1 MMGLP
6 DRGIPE
12 DKLPQ
17 CWYDDVRMNALFA
30 PFRLKTTNP
39 ESWDMKMKFWSD
51 MLRQWCKHRKDP
63 IVSPADARA
72 AFQRKGRTPACL
84 DIVIEEMFRSGELCP
99 ISKYQRILHNG
110 TEGWVRWT
118 ARLALKPAALALT
131 AVSSF
136 LPARQTLDN
145 DGLPKASIECTQR
158 FLLEGS
164 VKELATEL
172 LHTNVPEIDRIGTIE
187 ELMKNFEYQGGREV
201 FEVLLGWLVAQGYAV
216 KKDEVIKLAEPDKK
230 ATPVTES
237 DEALVKLVTA
247 ERHLHADSTR
257 LSRELA
263 TIENDARAAL
273 QLGNRI
279 AAKNHL
285 RRKHKV
291 QRKLEQ
297 CTKALENVQNL
308 LQQMRDVHFNASIV
322 DTYKTTSE
330 AMKRGLKD
338 NGLEV
343 DTVHDTMDDLKEVMD
358 SYSEMERALGTTIDD
373 TDAAELERE
382 LKELLSGPS
391 APGGGTPGKEG
402 EVGATQKPVR
412 KTSEREF
419 IFDGEERMLAE
430 LNDLGIEEASPSGK
444 AEKDKEN
451 RVRRKIAVPDGDWE
465 EKEKEPANDLDSA
478 KQSKPWYPRFEECLK
493 TDAAWRDA
501 DAAHEI
507 RTDDR
512 LHPGQKL
519 DVDYTKPPR
528 LYNSD
533 FAVKDHRLE
542 AGVWLY
548 NRRDADDFACST
560 EFFSSESPGKA
571 AVGGFQMAPGGE
583 RKKSQLS
590 PDEETPD
597 EELERRLK
605 NLRGFN

>member
-1 MMGLP
+1 MGLP

-201 FEVLLGWLVAQGYAV
+201 FEVLLGWL
-216 KKDEVIKLAEPDKK
+216 
-230 ATPVTES
+230 
-237 DEALVKLVTA
+237 
-247 ERHLHADSTR
+247 
-257 LSRELA
+257 
-263 TIENDARAAL
+263 
-273 QLGNRI
+273 
-279 AAKNHL
+279 AKNHL

-343 DTVHDTMDDLKEVMD
+343 DTVHDTMDDLKEL
-358 SYSEMERALGTTIDD
+358 EH
-373 TDAAELERE
+373 AEAGQ
-382 LKELLSGPS
+382 KE
-391 APGGGTPGKEG
+391 
-402 EVGATQKPVR
+402 
-412 KTSEREF
+412 SEREF

-465 EKEKEPANDLDSA
+465 EKDKEPADDLDNA

-493 TDAAWRDA
+493 TDAAWPDA

-571 AVGGFQMAPGGE
+571 PVGGFQMAPGGE